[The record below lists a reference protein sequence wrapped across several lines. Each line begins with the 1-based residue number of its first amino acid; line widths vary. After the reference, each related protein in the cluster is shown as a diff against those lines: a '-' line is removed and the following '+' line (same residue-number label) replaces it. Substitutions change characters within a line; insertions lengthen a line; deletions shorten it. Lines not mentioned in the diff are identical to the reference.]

1 MFSKGSGDKTGHQ
14 PAPSV
19 KPKAQSSMPSIVSPG
34 LQITGNMVS
43 DGDMQIEGSVEGDVR
58 SRVLT
63 VGETGAING
72 KVEADQAF
80 ISGTVTGQISARSL
94 TLAKSARVSGDI
106 THETIAIEAGAMV
119 EGQLK
124 YRGKTLKEGA
134 DSFESVKKQ
143 IKDVAPDAS
152 SAQNG
157 EKASGDQR
165 SPIGQKV

>member
-1 MFSKGSGDKTGHQ
+1 MFSKGSGDKAEQQ
-14 PAPSV
+14 PAPSL
-19 KPKAQSSMPSIVSPG
+19 KPKARSSMPSIVSPG

-80 ISGTVTGQISARSL
+80 ISGTVTGQITARSL

-106 THETIAIEAGAMV
+106 AHETIAIEAGAMV

-124 YRGKTLKEGA
+124 FLGKSKEGS
-134 DSFESVKKQ
+134 DGFESVKKQ
-143 IKDVAPDAS
+143 IKDIAPGTAP
-152 SAQNG
+152 AQSDQ
-157 EKASGDQR
+157 KASGDQR
-165 SPIGQKV
+165 SAVGQKV